1 VAAVGRLT
9 VQEIAML
16 DFILELFGIP
26 RGGGW

>member
-16 DFILELFGIP
+16 DFILELLGIP